1 MLGHLF
7 SLISPKKL
15 THKGISIF
23 ALWDSNTEFTKT
35 TAIRRFAKC
44 NNVKIG
50 KYSSIGYH
58 SEVYDT
64 TIGNFS
70 VIAKECLLGIGIHP
84 TNYLTPHSIFYKSNP
99 WPYHPEWK
107 KEIDF
112 DDCKPITIGNDVWIG
127 TRVIVFEGVTIGDGA
142 IVASGAVVTKDVPP
156 FAVVGGVPAKVIK
169 YRFSPEIIER
179 LEKLKWWNFT
189 DEKICRIKDLF
200 HIENPTLEDIDLC
213 ISKLEVGNPIMW
225 GEAVRKL

>member
-1 MLGHLF
+1 MFGYLS
-7 SLISPKKL
+7 SLLSYKKVSY
-15 THKGISIF
+15 KYISITASWDF
-23 ALWDSNTEFTKT
+23 KTHFCKTSAL
-35 TAIRRFAKC
+35 RRFSKC
-44 NNVKIG
+44 LHVTIG
-50 KYSSIGYH
+50 KYSSIGAK

-84 TNYLTPHSIFYKSNP
+84 TNLLTPHSIFYKDNP
-99 WPYHPEWK
+99 WGFHPEWK
-107 KEIDF
+107 EKIDF

-169 YRFSPEIIER
+169 YRFAPDISER
-179 LEKLKWWNFT
+179 LKIFKWWDLDG
-189 DEKICRIKDLF
+189 DEILTIKDLF
-200 HIENPTLEDIDLC
+200 HIESPTLEDIDFRC
-213 ISKLEVGNPIMW
+213 YPIFRNPNNTYRRV
-225 GEAVRKL
+225 A

>member
-1 MLGHLF
+1 MLGYLL

-15 THKGISIF
+15 TNKGISLF
-23 ALWDSNTEFTKT
+23 ALWDSNTEFTET

-44 NNVKIG
+44 KNVKIG
-50 KYSSIGYH
+50 RYSSIGCH
-58 SEVYDT
+58 SEVYDA

-84 TNYLTPHSIFYKSNP
+84 TNYLTPHSIFYKSQP
-99 WPYHPEWK
+99 WSYHPEWK

-112 DDCKPITIGNDVWIG
+112 DDCKQITIGNDVWIG

-179 LEKLKWWNFT
+179 LKTIKWWNLT
-189 DEKICRIKDLF
+189 DEEISSIKDLF
-200 HIENPTLEDIDLC
+200 HIENPELGDIDMY
-213 ISKLEVGNPIMW
+213 IDKLSSARMQTEG
-225 GEAVRKL
+225 K